1 MKTKHLILLFALFFL
16 SNVQSQVN
24 PNAIGVRGGGFLGSY
39 GGEISYQHGFGESNR
54 LELDLGW
61 RSHHYNNGKG
71 NDNLWYYNQFSV
83 TGIYHW
89 VFNITE
95 GLNWYIGPGAQVGFY
110 DDYYDNNSGV
120 SIALGGQIGLEYD
133 FNVHDVPLLLSL
145 DARPMFDFIGFYSGF
160 GGGGAFSLR
169 YTF

>member
-1 MKTKHLILLFALFFL
+1 MNNKHLIIFISLFLF
-16 SNVQSQVN
+16 SNIQSQVN
-24 PNAIGVRGGGFLGSY
+24 PNAIGARGGGFLGSY
-39 GGEISYQHGFGESNR
+39 GGEISYQKGFGEANR

-61 RSHHYNNGKG
+61 RSRRYNNGNG
-71 NDNLWYYNQFSV
+71 NGNNWYYNQFSV

-89 VFNITE
+89 VFNITD

-110 DDYYDNNSGV
+110 DDYYNTNSGA

-133 FNVHDVPLLLSL
+133 FNMHDVPLLLSL
-145 DARPMFDFIGFYSGF
+145 DARPMFDFIGYYGGF